1 MNNKIINYMKRT
13 APETALKANTADG
26 IRTIRREVKEEIAY
40 LLRCK
45 ETAELLGFKETAKE
59 AFDEAVFACKWLI
72 KFGLT
77 D

>member
-1 MNNKIINYMKRT
+1 MYDKMINYMKRT
-13 APETALKANTADG
+13 TPETALKANTADG
-26 IRTIRREVKEEIAY
+26 IRMIRKEAKEELAY
-40 LLRCK
+40 LMRCK

-59 AFDEAVFACKWLI
+59 ALEDALFVGRWLV